1 MYQNNLPGGVNT
13 KMKGLSFR
21 ARLLPFAFAAVLA
34 ASGAALAETVIPTDW
49 TSVTGGW
56 ELQLVNADQRSAN
69 TNVYAAVDQ
78 SGGRLVYEWTV
89 RFESTTFS
97 LGPAAGMH
105 IMADDGASD
114 VRGNS
119 YLVFQDAEFI
129 RLYKAQ
135 AGRLNK
141 VADLPAKAA
150 VGETH
155 SYRVEYHSDSG
166 RMEIYRNGE
175 LAGEWTDSAPLKDG
189 KFISVRTNG
198 TIAVFSNIAVTSE

>member
-1 MYQNNLPGGVNT
+1 MRGFPLR
-13 KMKGLSFR
+13 L
-21 ARLLPFAFAAVLA
+21 RLLAFALAGVLGG
-34 ASGAALAETVIPTDW
+34 ASAALAATVSPTDW
-49 TSVTGGW
+49 TSVTGEW
-56 ELQLVNADQRSAN
+56 QLQLVNADPRSAN
-69 TNVYAAVDQ
+69 TNAYAAVDQ
-78 SGGRLVYEWTV
+78 SGTRLVYEWTV

-97 LGPAAGMH
+97 LGPAAGLH

-135 AGRLNK
+135 GGRLNK
-141 VADLPAKAA
+141 VGDLPATAA

-155 SYRVEYHSDSG
+155 TYRVEYNSESG

-175 LAGEWTDSAPLKDG
+175 RVGEWTDSAPLKDG

-198 TIAVFSNIAVTSE
+198 TIAVFSNITVTSE